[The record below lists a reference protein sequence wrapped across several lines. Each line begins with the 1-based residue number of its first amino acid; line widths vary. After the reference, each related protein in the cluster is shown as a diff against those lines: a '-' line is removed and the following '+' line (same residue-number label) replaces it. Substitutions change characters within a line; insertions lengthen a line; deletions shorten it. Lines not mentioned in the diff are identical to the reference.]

1 MDWSYTLFYIVFIS
15 QILLL
20 SWYLPKKLLARMQH
34 VLETYPPAMYPKLYP
49 KPVEHYRMAHLLFK
63 YVNRFIML
71 LGYLILLALMFW
83 VDHSTFADDGFI
95 SEAWPAAYGMLQFL
109 PLIAVELSE
118 FSNLREMRQ
127 ANTASRR
134 VASLQRRGLT
144 NLLSPALFGA
154 AVLLFIGAIVF
165 DLYVNDFAVT
175 WGHDSVQRAIVMSV
189 TNGLLAAV
197 GLWSLYGR
205 KQDPHQS
212 TEDRAHNIAVNLKSL
227 LFVSMALSVFNMMS
241 AADNLVEMK
250 ALEAV
255 LVSIYFQAI
264 ALLSLGYVLKN
275 VKTEDLN
282 FDVYKEDPATT

>member
-1 MDWSYTLFYIVFIS
+1 MEWSHTLFYIVFIS

-144 NLLSPALFGA
+144 NMVSPALFGT
-154 AVLLFIGAIVF
+154 AVLLFFGAIVF
-165 DLYVNDFAVT
+165 DLYVHDFAVT

-275 VKTEDLN
+275 VRTEDLD
-282 FDVYKEDPATT
+282 FDVYKEDPAIT